1 MMKIELKRVY
11 EPASK
16 EDGTRILVER
26 LWPRGIK
33 KSDLVMDKWLK
44 EVAPSSELRKWF
56 SHDPAKWEQFQE
68 KYFSE
73 LDASPES
80 LQFIVQALQ
89 KEHVTLLYSSKDTL
103 HNNAVCLKNYLES
116 KFIKTIPK

>member
-1 MMKIELKRVY
+1 MKIKLKRVY

-56 SHDPAKWEQFQE
+56 SHDPAKWEQFQK
-68 KYFSE
+68 KYLIE

-80 LQFIVQALQ
+80 VQFIVQAL
-89 KEHVTLLYSSKDTL
+89 HRGPVTLLYSSKDTV

-116 KFIKTIPK
+116 NFTR